1 MRNFCIL
8 LIASLALAATSLG
21 QSPMPSAP
29 PSQPDS
35 GRIKPPTAT
44 STTSTGGSSAAA
56 NSLEE
61 MLIAREKEVWELIKK
76 KDGAG
81 FASYLAEDQLYVNS
95 TGVHSK
101 AEAVKGIGEGDGPPE
116 LTLDDWKVLMIDK
129 DAAIVTYKATPKAM
143 ACGPEPVAQRNS
155 TVWVKRNGKWLA
167 LFHQDTNVGSG
178 K

>member
-1 MRNFCIL
+1 MRKVCVL
-8 LIASLALAATSLG
+8 LIAMLALAATSLG
-21 QSPMPSAP
+21 QSAP
-29 PSQPDS
+29 TSQPNS

-44 STTSTGGSSAAA
+44 SSGGSSAAA

-61 MLIAREKEVWELIKK
+61 TLIAREKEVWERIKK

-81 FASYLAEDQLYVNS
+81 FATYLAEDQIYVKDK
-95 TGVHSK
+95 GVHTK
-101 AEAVKGIGEGDGPPE
+101 AETVKGISEADAAD

-129 DAAIVTYKATPKAM
+129 DAAVVTYKATPKAM

-155 TVWVKRNGKWLA
+155 TVWVKRGGKWLA
-167 LFHQDTNVGSG
+167 VFHQDTNVVSG

>member
-1 MRNFCIL
+1 MRKFCIL

-21 QSPMPSAP
+21 QSAP
-29 PSQPDS
+29 TSQPDS

-44 STTSTGGSSAAA
+44 NTSTGGSGAAA

-61 MLIAREKEVWELIKK
+61 MLIAREKEVWERIKK

-81 FASYLAEDQLYVNS
+81 FASYLAEDQIYVNG
-95 TGVHSK
+95 TGVYSK
-101 AEAVKGIGEGDGPPE
+101 AETVKDIGVGGPPD

-143 ACGPEPVAQRNS
+143 ACGPEHVAQRNS

-167 LFHQDTNVGSG
+167 VFHQDTDVGSG